1 MLPDFRRIHSL
12 PPRSTPPPLTIPTT
26 SLLRSADE
34 MGRVADVIV
43 TVGCGDE
50 GLVDPG
56 KRYLDWNLRD
66 PERKE
71 LDEVRAIETTSEGAF
86 EAL

>member
-1 MLPDFRRIHSL
+1 
-12 PPRSTPPPLTIPTT
+12 
-26 SLLRSADE
+26 